1 MGGSYRLFDKSPAYD
16 DVDVPRAKGARAK
29 TRDVTG
35 LRQSQ
40 SFIHPGSHE
49 WVTWESWSSEQVR
62 FEARPG
68 QINEYTISLPD
79 ELISI
84 VRARLKDLSTAP

>member
-1 MGGSYRLFDKSPAYD
+1 
-16 DVDVPRAKGARAK
+16 
-29 TRDVTG
+29 
-35 LRQSQ
+35 
-40 SFIHPGSHE
+40 
-49 WVTWESWSSEQVR
+49 VR